1 MIHSIKL
8 TSHLDPRRGYADH
21 PRFDRDVWG
30 LLLAHAFEIADVSIF
45 ANSYLSGSAR
55 KLATGERFS
64 ERITR
69 LGVFELLGELL
80 GDRALRDVL
89 SWTSGG
95 HLSVLYRVRSTADLL
110 PRLVNLYPRGRT
122 LGDDVRDD
130 LGLKLDETQEL
141 RSFVQSCETEHVV
154 LGFASNADPCYIFS
168 SSADP
173 LALALDRALL
183 LAAPSYFDAPL
194 IAPDVL

>member
-45 ANSYLSGSAR
+45 ANSYLPASAR
-55 KLATGERFS
+55 RSATGERFS

-69 LGVFELLGELL
+69 LGVFERL
-80 GDRALRDVL
+80 GDQSLRDVR
-89 SWTSGG
+89 SWTNGGG
-95 HLSVLYRVRSTADLL
+95 HVSVLYRVRSTADLL

-130 LGLKLDETQEL
+130 LGLKLDETEEL
-141 RSFVQSCETEHVV
+141 RSFVQDCETEHVV

-168 SSADP
+168 SSVDP

-183 LAAPSYFDAPL
+183 LAAPSYFDALLMPSDIL
-194 IAPDVL
+194 